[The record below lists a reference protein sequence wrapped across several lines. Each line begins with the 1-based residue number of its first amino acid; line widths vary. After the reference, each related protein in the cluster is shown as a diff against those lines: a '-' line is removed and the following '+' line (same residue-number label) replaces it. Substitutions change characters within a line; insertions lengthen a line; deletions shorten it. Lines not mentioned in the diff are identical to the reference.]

1 MVTTA
6 LRLPSP
12 MSTHGLPEPSP
23 FTDLFAPY
31 VENAAVEWVLAA
43 GLDSLGRLRC
53 FFGHDGFRSSNI
65 DLIPCVRAALA
76 PVGVCAIVIAH
87 NHPAGPAMPSREDIA
102 ATRQVAALC
111 RMANARLLDHLIYA
125 PDTVT
130 SLRAAGVLH

>member
-1 MVTTA
+1 MTNA
-6 LRLPSP
+6 LHLPSIL
-12 MSTHGLPEPSP
+12 STHELQEPSP

-31 VENAAVEWVLAA
+31 VENAAVEWALVA

-53 FFGHDGFRSSNI
+53 FFGHDGFRGSNTH
-65 DLIPCVRAALA
+65 LIPCVRAALA
-76 PVGVCAIVIAH
+76 SASVCVIVIAH
-87 NHPAGPAMPSREDIA
+87 NHPSGPAMPSREDIA

-130 SLRAAGVLH
+130 SLRAMGVLH